1 MMWLARFFLLYSF
14 YIHPTATLLLISV
27 SHRSTSPPSARKSA
41 ANHRIKVLQITEF
54 LPQLFSWFMQYKDL
68 IDAKVPYLSKLSP
81 GGPIPHNHGEGFDA
95 ALDLLPQQPGGPIP
109 QNMAKTFDGPP
120 TLERSGSERRGGA
133 VSSLFPEGERVG
145 VRGGALFN
153 GKEGRGDFRKSST
166 KGGYILL
173 ISRRV
178 SVPYKGNR
186 RGCKDY

>member
-1 MMWLARFFLLYSF
+1 MTKKACRRLWCGLHAFSF

-41 ANHRIKVLQITEF
+41 VNHRIKVLQITEF

-95 ALDLLPQQPGGPIP
+95 ALDLLPQQPSGPIP

-120 TLERSGSERRGGA
+120 TLERSGSEH
-133 VSSLFPEGERVG
+133 RVG
-145 VRGGALFN
+145 RFPPSLLRR
-153 GKEGRGDFRKSST
+153 EGRGERWSP
-166 KGGYILL
+166 L
-173 ISRRV
+173 
-178 SVPYKGNR
+178 
-186 RGCKDY
+186 